1 MLECIELYLQ
11 LIDALESK
19 KKLELAAQALH
30 EQGNVFLMSGQTK
43 YEFDTLKY
51 CTPYLVL
58 FFCAHVTYSYLYYPE
73 MYEYI

>member
-1 MLECIELYLQ
+1 MLECIEFYLQ

-43 YEFDTLKY
+43 YD
-51 CTPYLVL
+51 LVL